1 MNYKIGGIILSKK
14 PHACGSNKWI
24 IDRLGADVKLKCD
37 NCGREIMMDRL
48 EFQKKLKNIIPRLFI
63 RSKLFY

>member
-24 IDRLGADVKLKCD
+24 IVRLGADVKLKCD
-37 NCGREIMMDRL
+37 NCGRFLFLSVDEV
-48 EFQKKLKNIIPRLFI
+48 KKITKAYIEPGEDNG
-63 RSKLFY
+63 K